1 MNNVQ
6 LLIQAGLILAGSL
19 PSPADQATIN
29 ALNQSEVQAL
39 ISIYQTVGA
48 NFLVNNC
55 NPGGTI
61 APGQNSRTI
70 GIVF

>member
-6 LLIQAGLILAGSL
+6 LLIQAGLILGGNL

-29 ALNQSEVQAL
+29 ALQTSEVQAL
-39 ISIYQTVGA
+39 INIYQTVGN
-48 NFLVNNC
+48 NFLVSNC
-55 NPGGTI
+55 NPGTV

>member
-6 LLIQAGLILAGSL
+6 LLIQAGLILGGSL

-29 ALNQSEVQAL
+29 ALDPSEVKAL
-39 ISIYQTVGA
+39 INIYQTVGT

-61 APGQNSRTI
+61 GPGQNSRTI